1 VCSVKES
8 LLDALRDNELNFSY
22 MSIKIEKVFPCLLL
36 LVCLMI
42 LPGCAGYV
50 SQAQQQQNVRMYV
63 DSHPELSDEQRNAIL
78 NGKLCIGLPFEA
90 VQLMTSGGLT
100 GGMVKK
106 DEIVSEN
113 GTLQVWFNGW
123 YDMYFRNDR
132 LVMWRAASE

>member
-1 VCSVKES
+1 
-8 LLDALRDNELNFSY
+8 
-22 MSIKIEKVFPCLLL
+22 MSIKIEKVLACFLL

-50 SQAQQQQNVRMYV
+50 SQAQKQQNVQMYV
-63 DSHPELSDEQRNAIL
+63 DSHPELSAEERSAIQ
-78 NGKLCIGLPFEA
+78 NGKLCIGLPLEA
-90 VQLMTSGGLT
+90 VQIMTSVGLT
-100 GGMVKK
+100 GGMTKK